1 MIEKVQRRA
10 TKCVPNI
17 KNLTYEE
24 RLKAMKLPSL
34 KYRRKRGDLI
44 EMYKYTHDFYDV
56 KKCLIHYSENS
67 NTRGNPFKLEKRSCR
82 LDIRKFFFTFR
93 VVNVWNKLPDAIVN
107 APSLNSFKSRLDAH
121 LYQELYV
128 C

>member
-10 TKCVPNI
+10 TKCVPSL

-24 RLKAMKLPSL
+24 RLKAMRLPSL

-44 EMYKYTHDFYDV
+44 EMFKYTHDFYDV
-56 KKCLIHYSENS
+56 KKCLVNYSENR
-67 NTRGNPFKLEKRSCR
+67 NTRGNPYKLEKRNCR

-93 VVNVWNKLPDAIVN
+93 VVNVWNKLPDEIVN
-107 APSLNSFKSRLDAH
+107 APSLNCFKSRLDAH
-121 LYQELYV
+121 LREELYV